1 MDIWQDI
8 ASVVISNGIFAI
20 LFVLLFFYQL
30 KDSKQRE
37 NKYQKTIEELTKHIG
52 IVHEIKEDV
61 EELKVLVSKRK
72 RGKDS
77 EIQRV
82 D

>member
-1 MDIWQDI
+1 MEMWQDI
-8 ASVVISNGIFAI
+8 MSVVISNGIFAI

-37 NKYQKTIEELTKHIG
+37 MKYQKTIADLTKHIG
-52 IVHEIKEDV
+52 IIEGIKEDV
-61 EELKVLVSKRK
+61 EELKSVMIKKRRK
-72 RGKDS
+72 TNETK
-77 EIQRV
+77 EI

>member
-1 MDIWQDI
+1 MEMWQEI
-8 ASVVISNGIFAI
+8 MSVVISNGIFAI

-37 NKYQKTIEELTKHIG
+37 TKYQKTIAELTKHIG
-52 IVHEIKEDV
+52 IIEGIKEDV
-61 EELKVLVSKRK
+61 EELKSVMIKKRRK
-72 RGKDS
+72 KDETK
-77 EIQRV
+77 EI

>member
-1 MDIWQDI
+1 MELWQEI
-8 ASVVISNGIFAI
+8 MSVVISNGVFAI

-37 NKYQKTIEELTKHIG
+37 TKYQQTIEELSKHIG
-52 IVHEIKEDV
+52 VVNEIKEDV
-61 EELKVLVSKRK
+61 EQLKSVMIKKRREK
-72 RGKDS
+72 S
-77 EIQRV
+77 ETQKI